1 MGIRAFVALDLDQA
15 ARERLEGAIE
25 VLKPQLAGMKWVR
38 PNAIHLTLRF
48 LGPSTPDALECLKP
62 RLASAA
68 FACSAADA
76 RLTGFGLFPE
86 RGAPRV
92 LWVGL
97 EFAAPLLK
105 LQADTEAA
113 SVGCGF
119 APEPRRFAP
128 HLTLG
133 RWREHGPRPALP
145 DVGMGVAH
153 LDRLVLYRSELRRGG
168 AIYTPLA
175 TFPLGG

>member
-15 ARERLEGAIE
+15 ARERLKGAIGI
-25 VLKPQLAGMKWVR
+25 LKPQLAGVKWVR
-38 PNAIHLTLRF
+38 ADGIHLTLRF
-48 LGPSTPDALECLKP
+48 LGPSTPDALECVKP

-68 FACSAADA
+68 LACSAADA

-86 RGAPRV
+86 RDAPHV

-97 EFAAPLLK
+97 EFAARLLK

-128 HLTLG
+128 HLTLA
-133 RWREHGPRPALP
+133 RWRERGPRPALP
-145 DVGMGVAH
+145 DMDLGVAH
-153 LDRLVLYRSELRRGG
+153 LDRLVLYQSELRRGG